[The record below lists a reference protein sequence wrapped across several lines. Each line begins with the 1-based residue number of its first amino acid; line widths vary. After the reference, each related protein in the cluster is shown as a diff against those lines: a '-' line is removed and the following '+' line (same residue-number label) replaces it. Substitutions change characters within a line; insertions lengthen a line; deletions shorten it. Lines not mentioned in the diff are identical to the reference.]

1 MNEDSRHSH
10 SKEKSKTET
19 ESPKEI
25 TIGDYIIKK
34 TIGSGTFSTVKLGIH
49 RITQKKVAIKILDKY
64 KIESRDDLERIIRE
78 MQILTEMNNPFVI
91 KVYKIYED
99 KNNFLIIMEYCE
111 GGELF
116 NYIVKKKRLTED
128 ESSYF
133 FFQLINGIE
142 YIHSKG
148 IAHRDLKP
156 ENLLISKNKILKI
169 IDFGLSNFYD
179 GQKRLQTPCGSPCYA
194 SPEMVKGKKYDGFNI
209 DIWAIGVILFAML
222 CGYLPFED
230 DENDTDVL
238 FNEIIRNKIDYPYFL
253 SDLSLDILQRI
264 LVSDPLKRITIDEIK
279 NHEFYLKGERIFRN
293 KFEEIKRENEERNK
307 NTSKE
312 KEKNILKEK
321 EKEKNL
327 LKEKEIIKDEKK
339 EIIKDEKKDINKDE
353 KKDINKDEKKE
364 IVKDEKNNET
374 EKKETKEV
382 KEVKEIKEDNNDKNN
397 KQSININNNNTPTGN
412 KVIVNNMFTK
422 IDKKEINNRNTSR
435 QKGPI
440 TIILKNEDDNKYR
453 YHQNE
458 NSNEIKSRNNH
469 MIVTTKENKIMDNN
483 NINIILNNNHNSN
496 DLSNKYSKTKNVIN
510 NNKIS
515 LIMNQNNTN
524 EGKNPIIKIFGLKN
538 KKKLFTKLKL
548 KNHKFLRY
556 DIKNIINTEG
566 KTNKFNLKYNINLD
580 SIKNTKNSFEKQN
593 PNYEIKNYKK
603 GILNEDNNNF
613 NNLKLIDNKA
623 KSKDKS
629 NEISLKKKLI
639 KYNIMGLKQYN
650 NLVNNI
656 NININNISR
665 SAKKDKF
672 EPSFTN
678 NNVINL
684 NLILNSTSQN
694 NNKNMDSLQIIN
706 DNNNKTKKYI
716 PVTPSQMKFIPSK
729 KSTLPSITIS
739 DRIKPKI
746 HTHKFKSINANK
758 YYLNTEANYER
769 IERHK
774 KIFLDN
780 VFKKHEYL
788 RKNIQNKYRNSNTY
802 NN

>member
-1 MNEDSRHSH
+1 MNDESH

-19 ESPKEI
+19 DSPKEI

-34 TIGSGTFSTVKLGIH
+34 TIGSGTFSTVKLGTH
-49 RITQKKVAIKILDKY
+49 RITQKKVAIKILDKN

-78 MQILTEMNNPFVI
+78 MQILTEMHNPFVI
-91 KVYKIYED
+91 RVYKIYED

-116 NYIVKKKRLTED
+116 NYIVKKKRLSE
-128 ESSYF
+128 EEASYF

-156 ENLLISKNKILKI
+156 ENLLLSKNKILKI

-179 GQKRLQTPCGSPCYA
+179 GTKRLQTPCGSPCYA
-194 SPEMVKGKKYDGFNI
+194 SPEMVKGKRYDGFNI

-253 SDLSLDILQRI
+253 SKLSLDILQKI
-264 LVSDPLKRITIDEIK
+264 LVSDPLQRITIDEIK
-279 NHEFYLKGERIFRN
+279 NHPFYLKGEKIFRN
-293 KFEEIKRENEERNK
+293 KFEEKQNDEEVQINK
-307 NTSKE
+307 NEKKEKKE
-312 KEKNILKEK
+312 KEKSKDKEK
-321 EKEKNL
+321 E
-327 LKEKEIIKDEKK
+327 IKDEKK
-339 EIIKDEKKDINKDE
+339 ETKTEDNS
-353 KKDINKDEKKE
+353 KKE
-364 IVKDEKNNET
+364 IKQEN
-374 EKKETKEV
+374 
-382 KEVKEIKEDNNDKNN
+382 KEIKNENDKKELKDENKNTNN
-397 KQSININNNNTPTGN
+397 INNINNNINTNTSN
-412 KVIVNNMFTK
+412 HVSINSHTTKQSMNLNNNLIVNKMFTK
-422 IDKKEINNRNTSR
+422 IDKKEIKDRNSSR

-440 TIILKNEDDNKYR
+440 TIILKNEDKNNFTLNNKQQ
-453 YHQNE
+453 QNI
-458 NSNEIKSRNNH
+458 NNEIKSRNNPNT
-469 MIVTTKENKIMDNN
+469 ITNKENKIINN
-483 NINIILNNNHNSN
+483 NINVISSNNN
-496 DLSNKYSKTKNVIN
+496 DLTNKYLQTNN
-510 NNKIS
+510 NNKINF
-515 LIMNQNNTN
+515 LMNQNNI
-524 EGKNPIIKIFGLKN
+524 EGRNGIMKIFGLKN

-548 KNHKFLRY
+548 KNHKFIRY
-556 DIKNIINTEG
+556 DIKNIANTEG
-566 KTNKFNLKYNINLD
+566 KSNKINLKYNINLD
-580 SIKNTKNSFEKQN
+580 SIKNTKNSFEN
-593 PNYEIKNYKK
+593 HNLNYEIKNYKK
-603 GILNEDNNNF
+603 NVLETDINHNT

-629 NEISLKKKLI
+629 NSISLKKKLI
-639 KYNIMGLKQYN
+639 KYNMMGMKHYN

-678 NNVINL
+678 NNIINL
-684 NLILNSTSQN
+684 NVILNNTSHN
-694 NNKNMDSLQIIN
+694 NNKNMNSLQIVN
-706 DNNNKTKKYI
+706 DNKTKKFI
-716 PVTPSQMKFIPSK
+716 PVTPSQMRFVPSK

-746 HTHKFKSINANK
+746 NTHKFKSINANK
-758 YYLNTEANYER
+758 YYLNTESNYER
-769 IERHK
+769 VERQK

-780 VFKKHEYL
+780 VLKKHEHL
-788 RKNIQNKYRNSNTY
+788 RKNYQNKYRAANTY

>member
-1 MNEDSRHSH
+1 MNDESH

-19 ESPKEI
+19 DSPKEI

-34 TIGSGTFSTVKLGIH
+34 TIGSGTFSTVKLGTH
-49 RITQKKVAIKILDKY
+49 RITQKKVAIKILDKN

-78 MQILTEMNNPFVI
+78 MQILTEMHNPFVI

-116 NYIVKKKRLTED
+116 NYIVKKKRLSE
-128 ESSYF
+128 EEASYF

-156 ENLLISKNKILKI
+156 ENLLLSKNKILKI

-179 GQKRLQTPCGSPCYA
+179 GTKRLQTPCGSPCYA
-194 SPEMVKGKKYDGFNI
+194 SPEMVKGKRYDGFNI

-253 SDLSLDILQRI
+253 SKLSLDILQKI
-264 LVSDPLKRITIDEIK
+264 LVSDPLQRITIDEIK
-279 NHEFYLKGERIFRN
+279 NHPFYLKGEKIFRN
-293 KFEEIKRENEERNK
+293 KFEEKQNDEEVQTNK
-307 NTSKE
+307 NEKKEKKE
-312 KEKNILKEK
+312 KEKSKDKEK
-321 EKEKNL
+321 E
-327 LKEKEIIKDEKK
+327 IKDEKK
-339 EIIKDEKKDINKDE
+339 ETKTEDNS
-353 KKDINKDEKKE
+353 KKE
-364 IVKDEKNNET
+364 IKQEN
-374 EKKETKEV
+374 
-382 KEVKEIKEDNNDKNN
+382 KEIKNENDKKELKDENKNTNN
-397 KQSININNNNTPTGN
+397 INNINNNINTNTSN
-412 KVIVNNMFTK
+412 HVSINSHTTKQSMNLNNNLIVNKMFTK
-422 IDKKEINNRNTSR
+422 IDKKEIKDRNSSR

-440 TIILKNEDDNKYR
+440 TIILKNEDKNNFTLNNKQQ
-453 YHQNE
+453 QNI
-458 NSNEIKSRNNH
+458 NNEIKSRNNPNT
-469 MIVTTKENKIMDNN
+469 ITNKENKILNN
-483 NINIILNNNHNSN
+483 NINVISSNNN
-496 DLSNKYSKTKNVIN
+496 DLTNKYLQTNN
-510 NNKIS
+510 NNKINF
-515 LIMNQNNTN
+515 LMNQNNI
-524 EGKNPIIKIFGLKN
+524 EGRNGIMKIFGLKN

-548 KNHKFLRY
+548 KNHKFIRY
-556 DIKNIINTEG
+556 DIKNIANTEG
-566 KTNKFNLKYNINLD
+566 KSNKINLKYNINLD
-580 SIKNTKNSFEKQN
+580 SIKNTKNSFEN
-593 PNYEIKNYKK
+593 HNLNYEIKNYKK
-603 GILNEDNNNF
+603 NVLETDINHNT

-629 NEISLKKKLI
+629 NSISLKKKLI
-639 KYNIMGLKQYN
+639 KYNMMGMKHYN

-678 NNVINL
+678 NNIINL
-684 NLILNSTSQN
+684 NVILNNTSHN
-694 NNKNMDSLQIIN
+694 NNKNMNSLQIVN
-706 DNNNKTKKYI
+706 DNKTKKFI
-716 PVTPSQMKFIPSK
+716 PVTPSQMRFVPSK

-746 HTHKFKSINANK
+746 NTHKFKSINANK
-758 YYLNTEANYER
+758 YYLNTESNYER
-769 IERHK
+769 VERQK

-780 VFKKHEYL
+780 VLKKHEHL
-788 RKNIQNKYRNSNTY
+788 RKNYQNKYRAANTY

>member
-1 MNEDSRHSH
+1 MNDESH

-19 ESPKEI
+19 DSPKEI

-34 TIGSGTFSTVKLGIH
+34 TIGSGTFSTVKLGTH
-49 RITQKKVAIKILDKY
+49 RITQKKVAIKILDKN

-78 MQILTEMNNPFVI
+78 MQILTEMHNPFVI

-116 NYIVKKKRLTED
+116 NYIVKKKRLSE
-128 ESSYF
+128 EEASYF

-156 ENLLISKNKILKI
+156 ENLLLSKNKILKI

-179 GQKRLQTPCGSPCYA
+179 GTKRLQTPCGSPCYA
-194 SPEMVKGKKYDGFNI
+194 SPEMVKGKRYDGFNI

-253 SDLSLDILQRI
+253 SKLSLDILQKI
-264 LVSDPLKRITIDEIK
+264 LVSDPLQRITIDEIK
-279 NHEFYLKGERIFRN
+279 NHPFYLKGEKIFRN
-293 KFEEIKRENEERNK
+293 KFEEKQNDEEVQTNK
-307 NTSKE
+307 NEKKE
-312 KEKNILKEK
+312 KKEK
-321 EKEKNL
+321 EKEKS
-327 LKEKEIIKDEKK
+327 KEKETKDEKK
-339 EIIKDEKKDINKDE
+339 ETKTEDNS
-353 KKDINKDEKKE
+353 KKE
-364 IVKDEKNNET
+364 IKQEN
-374 EKKETKEV
+374 
-382 KEVKEIKEDNNDKNN
+382 KEIKNENDKKELKDENKNTNN
-397 KQSININNNNTPTGN
+397 INNINNNINTNTSN
-412 KVIVNNMFTK
+412 HVSINSHTTKQSMNLNNNLIVNKMFTK
-422 IDKKEINNRNTSR
+422 IDKKEIKDRNSSR

-440 TIILKNEDDNKYR
+440 TIILKNEDKNNFTLNNKQQ
-453 YHQNE
+453 QNI
-458 NSNEIKSRNNH
+458 NNEIKSRNNPNT
-469 MIVTTKENKIMDNN
+469 ITNKENKILNN
-483 NINIILNNNHNSN
+483 NINVISSNNN
-496 DLSNKYSKTKNVIN
+496 DLTKKYLQTNN
-510 NNKIS
+510 NNKINF
-515 LIMNQNNTN
+515 LMNQNNI
-524 EGKNPIIKIFGLKN
+524 EGRNGIMKIFGLKN

-548 KNHKFLRY
+548 KNHKFIRY
-556 DIKNIINTEG
+556 DIKNIANTEG
-566 KTNKFNLKYNINLD
+566 KSNKINLKYNINLD
-580 SIKNTKNSFEKQN
+580 SIKNTKNSFEN
-593 PNYEIKNYKK
+593 HNLNYEIKNYKK
-603 GILNEDNNNF
+603 NVLETDINHNT

-629 NEISLKKKLI
+629 NSISLKKKLI
-639 KYNIMGLKQYN
+639 KYNMMGMKHYN

-678 NNVINL
+678 NNIINL
-684 NLILNSTSQN
+684 NVILNNTSHN
-694 NNKNMDSLQIIN
+694 NNKNMNSLQIVN
-706 DNNNKTKKYI
+706 DNKTKKFI
-716 PVTPSQMKFIPSK
+716 PVTPSQMRFVPSK

-746 HTHKFKSINANK
+746 NTHKFKSINANK
-758 YYLNTEANYER
+758 YYLNTESNYER
-769 IERHK
+769 VERQK

-780 VFKKHEYL
+780 VLKKHEHL
-788 RKNIQNKYRNSNTY
+788 RKNYQNKYRAANTY

>member
-1 MNEDSRHSH
+1 MNDESH

-19 ESPKEI
+19 DSPKEI

-34 TIGSGTFSTVKLGIH
+34 TIGSGTFSTVKLGTH
-49 RITQKKVAIKILDKY
+49 RITQKKVAIKILDKN

-78 MQILTEMNNPFVI
+78 MQILTEMHNPFVI

-116 NYIVKKKRLTED
+116 NYIVKKKRLSE
-128 ESSYF
+128 EEASYF

-156 ENLLISKNKILKI
+156 ENLLLSKNKILKI

-179 GQKRLQTPCGSPCYA
+179 GTKRLQTPCGSPCYA
-194 SPEMVKGKKYDGFNI
+194 SPEMVKGKRYDGFNI

-253 SDLSLDILQRI
+253 SKLSLDILQKI
-264 LVSDPLKRITIDEIK
+264 LVSDPLQRITIDEIK
-279 NHEFYLKGERIFRN
+279 NHPFYLKGEKIFRN
-293 KFEEIKRENEERNK
+293 KFEEKQNDEEVQTNK
-307 NTSKE
+307 NEKKEKKEKEKSKE
-312 KEKNILKEK
+312 KET
-321 EKEKNL
+321 
-327 LKEKEIIKDEKK
+327 KDEKK
-339 EIIKDEKKDINKDE
+339 ETKTEDNS
-353 KKDINKDEKKE
+353 KKE
-364 IVKDEKNNET
+364 IKQEN
-374 EKKETKEV
+374 
-382 KEVKEIKEDNNDKNN
+382 KEIKNENDKKELKDEN
-397 KQSININNNNTPTGN
+397 KNTNNINNINTNTSNHVGINSHTTKQSMNLNNN
-412 KVIVNNMFTK
+412 LIVNKMFTK
-422 IDKKEINNRNTSR
+422 IDKKEIKDRNSSR

-440 TIILKNEDDNKYR
+440 TIILKNEDKNNFTLNNKQQ
-453 YHQNE
+453 QNI
-458 NSNEIKSRNNH
+458 NNEIKSRNNPNT
-469 MIVTTKENKIMDNN
+469 ITNKENKIINN
-483 NINIILNNNHNSN
+483 NINVISSNNN
-496 DLSNKYSKTKNVIN
+496 DLTNKYLQTNN
-510 NNKIS
+510 NNKINF
-515 LIMNQNNTN
+515 LMNQNNI
-524 EGKNPIIKIFGLKN
+524 EGRNGIMKIFGLKN

-548 KNHKFLRY
+548 KNHKFIRY
-556 DIKNIINTEG
+556 DIKNIANTEG
-566 KTNKFNLKYNINLD
+566 KSNKINLKYNINLD
-580 SIKNTKNSFEKQN
+580 SIKNTKNSFEN
-593 PNYEIKNYKK
+593 HNLNYEIKNYKK
-603 GILNEDNNNF
+603 NVLETDINHNT

-629 NEISLKKKLI
+629 NSISLKKKLI
-639 KYNIMGLKQYN
+639 KYNMMGMKHYN

-678 NNVINL
+678 NNIINL
-684 NLILNSTSQN
+684 NVILNNTSHN
-694 NNKNMDSLQIIN
+694 NNKNMNSLQIVN
-706 DNNNKTKKYI
+706 DNKTKKFI
-716 PVTPSQMKFIPSK
+716 PVTPSQMRFVPSK

-746 HTHKFKSINANK
+746 NTHKFKSINANK
-758 YYLNTEANYER
+758 YYLNTESNYER
-769 IERHK
+769 VERQK

-780 VFKKHEYL
+780 VLKKHEHL
-788 RKNIQNKYRNSNTY
+788 RKNYQNKYRAANTY

>member
-1 MNEDSRHSH
+1 MNDESH

-19 ESPKEI
+19 DSPKEI

-34 TIGSGTFSTVKLGIH
+34 TIGSGTFSTVKLGTH
-49 RITQKKVAIKILDKY
+49 RITQKKVAIKILDKN

-78 MQILTEMNNPFVI
+78 MQILTEMHNPFVI

-116 NYIVKKKRLTED
+116 NYIVKKKRLSE
-128 ESSYF
+128 EEASYF

-156 ENLLISKNKILKI
+156 ENLLLSKNKILKI

-179 GQKRLQTPCGSPCYA
+179 GTKRLQTPCGSPCYA
-194 SPEMVKGKKYDGFNI
+194 SPEMVKGKRYDGFNI

-253 SDLSLDILQRI
+253 SKLSLDILQKI
-264 LVSDPLKRITIDEIK
+264 LVSDPLQRITIDEIK
-279 NHEFYLKGERIFRN
+279 NHPFYLKGEKIFRN
-293 KFEEIKRENEERNK
+293 KFEEKQNDEEVQTNK
-307 NTSKE
+307 NEKKEKKEKDKEKSKE
-312 KEKNILKEK
+312 KEKEV
-321 EKEKNL
+321 
-327 LKEKEIIKDEKK
+327 KDEKK
-339 EIIKDEKKDINKDE
+339 ETKTEDNS
-353 KKDINKDEKKE
+353 KKE
-364 IVKDEKNNET
+364 IKQEN
-374 EKKETKEV
+374 
-382 KEVKEIKEDNNDKNN
+382 KEIKNENDKKELKDENKNTNN
-397 KQSININNNNTPTGN
+397 INNINNNINTNTSN
-412 KVIVNNMFTK
+412 HVSINSHTTKQSMNLNNNLIVNKMFTK
-422 IDKKEINNRNTSR
+422 IDKKEIKDRNSSR

-440 TIILKNEDDNKYR
+440 TIILKNEDKNNFTLNNKQQ
-453 YHQNE
+453 QNI
-458 NSNEIKSRNNH
+458 NNEIKSRNNPNT
-469 MIVTTKENKIMDNN
+469 ITNKENKILNN
-483 NINIILNNNHNSN
+483 NINVISSNNN
-496 DLSNKYSKTKNVIN
+496 DLTNKYLQTNN
-510 NNKIS
+510 NNKINF
-515 LIMNQNNTN
+515 LMNQNNI
-524 EGKNPIIKIFGLKN
+524 EGRNGIMKIFGLKN

-548 KNHKFLRY
+548 KNHKFIRY
-556 DIKNIINTEG
+556 DIKNIANTEG
-566 KTNKFNLKYNINLD
+566 KSNKINLKYNINLD
-580 SIKNTKNSFEKQN
+580 SIKNTKNSFEN
-593 PNYEIKNYKK
+593 HNLNYEIKNYKK
-603 GILNEDNNNF
+603 NVLETDINHNT

-629 NEISLKKKLI
+629 NSISLKKKLI
-639 KYNIMGLKQYN
+639 KYNMMGMKHYN

-678 NNVINL
+678 NNIINL
-684 NLILNSTSQN
+684 NVILNNTSHN
-694 NNKNMDSLQIIN
+694 NNKNMNSLQIVN
-706 DNNNKTKKYI
+706 DNKTKKFI
-716 PVTPSQMKFIPSK
+716 PVTPSQMRFVPSK

-746 HTHKFKSINANK
+746 NTHKFKSINANK
-758 YYLNTEANYER
+758 YYLNTESNYER
-769 IERHK
+769 VERQK

-780 VFKKHEYL
+780 VLKKHEHL
-788 RKNIQNKYRNSNTY
+788 RKNYQNKYRAANTY